1 MNTTNSSES
10 STESYLLVTI
20 LAGTAV
26 NVLTLLINVF
36 QTIKLIDVKL
46 SLSSCCKVD
55 ALIENQDQN
64 NN

>member
-36 QTIKLIDVKL
+36 QTIKLGHVKL
-46 SLSSCCKVD
+46 NLSDCCKVD
-55 ALIENQDQN
+55 ASIKNQDQDN
-64 NN
+64 N